1 MERAELIEK
10 AKIATNIDG
19 QYGELNLVDVMGTDL
34 DIVEAAKV
42 SYVRADRPM
51 LSDDVTL
58 LRYLMRHRHSTPF
71 EMVELK
77 FRIACPIFV
86 VRQWHRHR
94 TQSYNEESG
103 RYSEMRNEMYQ
114 ILPHQWRA
122 QSTSNKQGS
131 AGNIPDEWP
140 EDPNEFIYARA
151 ACETP
156 CEYLSESQKAVQTHA
171 RANYEARLKLGVAK
185 EIARNELPVSTYTGF
200 YAKAN
205 LRNWLHFLGLRRDGH
220 AQLEIRRYADR
231 IGEIISELFPISYK
245 AWEDYDFNSMTLSAP
260 EIQVMSAMFS
270 DVGTSGLCAETIAAE
285 ILTRREIGEFKEKLT
300 RLGLTDLVN
309 RLG

>member
-19 QYGELNLVDVMGTDL
+19 QYGELSLVDVMGTDL
-34 DIVEAAKV
+34 DVVEAAKV
-42 SYVRADRPM
+42 SYARASRPM
-51 LSDDVTL
+51 ISDEVTL
-58 LRYLMRHRHSTPF
+58 LRLLMRHRHSTPF

-77 FRIACPIFV
+77 FRIVCPIFV

-114 ILPHQWRA
+114 ISPCDWRA

-131 AGNIPDEWP
+131 AGMISDEWP
-140 EDPNEFIYARA
+140 DDPESQFAESLAGYSK
-151 ACETP
+151 P
-156 CEYLSESQKAVQTHA
+156 CEYLSERQTDIHA
-171 RANYEARLKLGVAK
+171 EARKDYELRLKLGVAK

-205 LRNWLHFLGLRRDGH
+205 LRNWFHFLGLRRDGH

-245 AWEDYDFNSMTLSAP
+245 AWEDYDFNSMSLSAP
-260 EIQVMSAMFS
+260 EIQVVNLLLPGKVVDSAQ
-270 DVGTSGLCAETIAAE
+270 IAS
-285 ILTRREIGEFKEKLT
+285 ILTKREIGEFKAKLV

-309 RLG
+309 RLS

>member
-1 MERAELIEK
+1 MQRAAIIEK

-34 DIVEAAKV
+34 DVVEAAKV
-42 SYVRADRPM
+42 SYARADRPM
-51 LSDDVTL
+51 ISDEVTL
-58 LRYLMRHRHSTPF
+58 LRLLMRHRHSTPF

-77 FRIACPIFV
+77 FRIVCPIFV

-114 ILPHQWRA
+114 ILPHEWRA

-131 AGNIPDEWP
+131 AGYIPDEWP
-140 EDPNEFIYARA
+140 DDPEGHLMSGQMLHDA
-151 ACETP
+151 P
-156 CEYLSESQKAVQTHA
+156 GEYLADAQDVLQADA
-171 RANYEARLKLGVAK
+171 RRDYEVRLKLGVAK
-185 EIARNELPVSTYTGF
+185 EIARNELPVSTYTAF

-205 LRNWLHFLGLRRDGH
+205 LRNWFHFLGLRKDGH

-245 AWEDYDFNSMTLSAP
+245 AWEDYDFNSMSLSAP
-260 EIQVMSAMFS
+260 EIQVVNLLLPGKVVDTAQ
-270 DVGTSGLCAETIAAE
+270 IAS
-285 ILTRREIGEFKEKLT
+285 ILTKREIGEFKAKLT

-309 RLG
+309 RLS

>member
-1 MERAELIEK
+1 MSRAELIEK
-10 AKIATNIDG
+10 AKIVTNIDG

-34 DIVEAAKV
+34 DVVEAAKV
-42 SYVRADRPM
+42 SYARASRPM
-51 LSDDVTL
+51 ISDEVTL
-58 LRYLMRHRHSTPF
+58 LRLLMRHRHSTPF

-77 FRIACPIFV
+77 FRIVCPIFV

-103 RYSEMRNEMYQ
+103 RYSEMRDEMYQ
-114 ILPHQWRA
+114 ILPHEWRA

-131 AGNIPDEWP
+131 AGNISDEWP
-140 EDPNEFIYARA
+140 SDVPYGIFGDIAEHD
-151 ACETP
+151 TP
-156 CEYLSESQKAVQTHA
+156 GHYLSEHQTELQAAA
-171 RANYEARLKLGVAK
+171 RRDYARRLSLGVAK

-231 IGEIISELFPISYK
+231 IGEIISELFPISYR
-245 AWEDYDFNSMTLSAP
+245 AWEDYDFNAMMLSAP
-260 EIQVMSAMFS
+260 EIQVVNLLLPGKAV
-270 DVGTSGLCAETIAAE
+270 DAAQIAS
-285 ILTRREIGEFKEKLT
+285 ILTKREIGEFKVKLT

-309 RLG
+309 RLS